1 MIPFS
6 DFQKVELR
14 VGKII
19 TAEPMEGSEKLL
31 KLKVNLGVEIGEKQ
45 IIAGIGKNH
54 EPEKLVGREIIIAA
68 NLEPRILMGLESQ
81 GMLLAASDES
91 GPILITP
98 DKEVPPGTKIR

>member
-45 IIAGIGKNH
+45 IIAGIGKAY

-81 GMLLAASDES
+81 GMLLAAHSEN
-91 GPILITP
+91 GPVLLMPETNA
-98 DKEVPPGTKIR
+98 EPGAKIQ